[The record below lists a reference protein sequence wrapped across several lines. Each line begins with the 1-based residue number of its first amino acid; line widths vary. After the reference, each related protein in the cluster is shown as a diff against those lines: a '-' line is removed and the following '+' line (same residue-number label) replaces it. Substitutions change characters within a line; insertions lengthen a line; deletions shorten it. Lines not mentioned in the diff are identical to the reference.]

1 MVTLTEVED
10 EHFQAG
16 QVGPDVDDDD
26 YTDTG
31 SSTLFIQLHI
41 AQLRLTAIRRVRDL
55 QRV

>member
-31 SSTLFIQLHI
+31 LSTPVQILN
-41 AQLRLTAIRRVRDL
+41 RTVESNNKP
-55 QRV
+55 